1 MGSSGGTTTSWT
13 EDRPGSP
20 RQAMRRWIWI
30 LALVGSVLAMAGA
43 ATVAQSFGEGGG
55 FPGEPLFGPSGAD
68 QARTGSEP
76 VLPSRTYFS
85 HDQALKLALLLLF
98 MVGGGVLALVG
109 HPRWR
114 KAYLI
119 AAVGVLG
126 LYMGG
131 FLCPTAAV
139 QNVFLKAGTAYLLLF
154 LVPVVGALLMG
165 RIFCGYVCPF
175 GALQELLHVRR
186 WSLRIP
192 DRVLRALGW
201 LRNGALVA
209 LVARV
214 LVVHT
219 TILEG
224 FSPFKPLFVWGGT
237 PVTIGFTVVVALLSV
252 VVFRPFC
259 GVLCPYGALLSLVS
273 RVSLV
278 RLRAGPSCRG
288 CNLCTWACPAGAMRG
303 GEVDTTE
310 CLLCGACAGACK
322 PDALRLG
329 LRWKRTKS
337 EGSP

>member
-1 MGSSGGTTTSWT
+1 
-13 EDRPGSP
+13 
-20 RQAMRRWIWI
+20 MRRWVWI
-30 LALVGSVLAMAGA
+30 LVLVGSVLLAIGA
-43 ATVAQSFGEGGG
+43 ASVAQLFGQGGG
-55 FPGEPLFGPSGAD
+55 FPGEPLFGPSGPD
-68 QARTGSEP
+68 QTGTGSEAA
-76 VLPSRTYFS
+76 LPPRPYFS
-85 HDQALKLALLLLF
+85 HDQPLKLGLLLLF
-98 MVGGGVLALVG
+98 MVGGGVLAVVG
-109 HPRWR
+109 RPGWR
-114 KAYLI
+114 KACLV
-119 AAVGVLG
+119 AAVGLLG

-131 FLCPTAAV
+131 YLCPTAAV

-186 WSLRIP
+186 WSLHIP
-192 DRVLRALGW
+192 DRILRALGW
-201 LRNGALVA
+201 LRYAALVA

-219 TILEG
+219 AILEG
-224 FSPFKPLFVWGGT
+224 FSPFKPLFAWGGT
-237 PVTIGFTVVVALLSV
+237 PLTIGFTAVVALLSI

-278 RLRAGPSCRG
+278 RLRAGSGCRG
-288 CNLCTWACPAGAMRG
+288 CNLCTRACPAGAMRG

-310 CLLCGACAGACK
+310 CLLCGACAGTCK

-329 LRWKRTKS
+329 LRWKRTESK
-337 EGSP
+337 GAA